1 MKNKKWRKQRNMRK
15 ILLSLLL
22 VGVIFSCGQKEE
34 SSSKNTESST
44 TESTESNSGAPK
56 FKDPEVQKFADAYA
70 ELSKEYDNMT
80 PEKAAELSQKFQDLS
95 SKSQEIT
102 QKLAS
107 DPEEAQKFTDYMMEI
122 GEEIQEKMKK

>member
-1 MKNKKWRKQRNMRK
+1 MRK

-56 FKDPEVQKFADAYA
+56 FKDPEVQKFADSYA

-80 PEKAAELSQKFQDLS
+80 PEKAAELSRKFQDLL

-107 DPEEAQKFTDYMMEI
+107 DPEEAQKFTDYMTEI
-122 GEEIQEKMKK
+122 GEEIQEKMTK